1 MRPPA
6 YSVLIGL
13 ASVLTTL
20 PGCSQSSSTSSGAQG
35 CAVQYA
41 GNVGASADLAS
52 CATLGFSPDAGAN
65 GDFVLNFQLASET
78 IQALQVSIDLGASP
92 ATGTYSSE
100 TSTHW
105 SADGLNA
112 ANCAYSAG
120 NQAAPPG
127 SFTLTLT
134 SVDSS
139 SGARGAHGNLVL
151 TTYVLAPPA
160 TDCGIGNI
168 EDISVAF

>member
-1 MRPPA
+1 MRPTA
-6 YSVLIGL
+6 YSVLIIS
-13 ASVLTTL
+13 ASVLMTL
-20 PGCSQSSSTSSGAQG
+20 PGCSQSSSTSSGARS

-41 GNVGASADLAS
+41 GNVVASADLAS
-52 CATLGFSPDAGAN
+52 CTTLGLSPDAGAN
-65 GDFVLNFQLASET
+65 GGFVLNFQLATET

-92 ATGTYSSE
+92 APGTYSSE
-100 TSTHW
+100 TSAHW
-105 SADGLNA
+105 SASGLTA

-120 NQAAPPG
+120 NQAVPTG

-134 SVDSS
+134 SVDAS
-139 SGARGAHGNLVL
+139 GAHGNLVL

-168 EDISVAF
+168 EDISVDF